1 MNIKMGILK
10 YLIPMC
16 MKRFY
21 LVLLFVNLKALFSRN
36 VSQIP
41 KVCSA
46 FDVTQNAEHI
56 SLLYVGIYEP
66 YGNADEDTKGVAL
79 HRMGCRPVNLT
90 QIKLLLSFGRHREIG
105 GDWHHLCVNEYQSR
119 EGLQL

>member
-1 MNIKMGILK
+1 
-10 YLIPMC
+10 

-21 LVLLFVNLKALFSRN
+21 FVLLCVNLKALFSRN

-66 YGNADEDTKGVAL
+66 YGNADEDAEGVAL
-79 HRMGCRPVNLT
+79 RWMGYQPANLM
-90 QIKLLLSFGRHREIG
+90 QSKLF
-105 GDWHHLCVNEYQSR
+105 CVSPMQSKWR
-119 EGLQL
+119 RLASYL